1 MDDEGTHPSIVL
13 GAMEILR
20 PIADISFFT
29 TQISPVVQELR

>member
-1 MDDEGTHPSIVL
+1 MDEEGTHPSIAL

-29 TQISPVVQELR
+29 TQISLFVQELR